1 MQKKQ
6 NDIDKLFIQAQ
17 EMKAEISYL
26 YAKKY
31 INEQFKSVSLSY
43 DSKEETKKDLPK
55 QKVKKRNLNH

>member
-26 YAKKY
+26 YAKEY
-31 INEQFKSVSLSY
+31 INEQLKTINSSYSLQ
-43 DSKEETKKDLPK
+43 KEPTK
-55 QKVKKRNLNH
+55 QKIKKRNLNR